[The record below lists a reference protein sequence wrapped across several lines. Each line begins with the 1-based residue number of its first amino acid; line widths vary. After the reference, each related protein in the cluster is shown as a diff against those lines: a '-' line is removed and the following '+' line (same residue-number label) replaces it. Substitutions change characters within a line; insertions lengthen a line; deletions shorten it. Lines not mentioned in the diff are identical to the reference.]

1 MHSHNLPAK
10 NGSNIL
16 DITDTQIGQTYYDWQ
31 TNHGPINRTVAWED
45 GTLNACWMI
54 SVNTAFGDIG
64 TAVAY
69 FDGTSWT
76 TGDARIENA
85 KTGFG
90 SIARY
95 GANGLVVAAHTGN
108 ASNSLKLVVQ

>member
-1 MHSHNLPAK
+1 MHLLIRNIYCLRQLFLHSHNLPAK

-69 FDGTSWT
+69 LMVHH
-76 TGDARIENA
+76 
-85 KTGFG
+85 
-90 SIARY
+90 
-95 GANGLVVAAHTGN
+95 GLPAM
-108 ASNSLKLVVQ
+108 LV